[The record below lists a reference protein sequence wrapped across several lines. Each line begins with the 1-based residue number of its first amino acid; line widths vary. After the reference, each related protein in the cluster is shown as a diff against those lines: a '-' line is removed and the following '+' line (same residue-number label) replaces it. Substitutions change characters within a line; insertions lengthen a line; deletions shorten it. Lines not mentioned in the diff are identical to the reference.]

1 MNVTYA
7 LYVVL
12 CWKYSAI
19 TARCCSKAPID
30 MDAVPTLDV
39 GGPLHRQAIPAERE
53 GAAAVEEQE
62 EEGGEGAP
70 ALPRRPNEM
79 VVASRVAGGILRGDI
94 DPDSLDQPPS
104 GAEGGGETEGQG
116 AMRTISVGAVSSAVF
131 AEYTEMSRPE
141 PEPEPEPEPQSSAA
155 QPPPQQEEEAV
166 EEDGHGH
173 GHGHGRDE
181 SCADGLRHL
190 WHVPSTTHKRAA
202 WLISLPLLT
211 VFSLTIPDCRNKRF
225 EKSAAALPNA
235 WHTLL
240 RACRVCW
247 WC

>member
-1 MNVTYA
+1 M
-7 LYVVL
+7 
-12 CWKYSAI
+12 
-19 TARCCSKAPID
+19 
-30 MDAVPTLDV
+30 
-39 GGPLHRQAIPAERE
+39 
-53 GAAAVEEQE
+53 EEQDE
-62 EEGGEGAP
+62 DGGEGAP

-104 GAEGGGETEGQG
+104 GAEGEGETEGQE
-116 AMRTISVGAVSSAVF
+116 AMRTISVGAVSGAVF

-141 PEPEPEPEPQSSAA
+141 PEPEPEPQASAA
-155 QPPPQQEEEAV
+155 QPPTPQEEEEAV
-166 EEDGHGH
+166 VEDGH

-190 WHVPSTTHKRAA
+190 WHVPSTTHKRVA

-225 EKSAAALPNA
+225 EKSAAAPFQ
-235 WHTLL
+235 TLGTHSCTHVASAGGADGGGCCA
-240 RACRVCW
+240 RAGTSR
-247 WC
+247 